1 MTNDP
6 DSDSARRLAAAR
18 WHAELQ
24 EPEVTSDT
32 WDAFRA
38 WEAADPANAA
48 AYHEIE
54 RVMGLLD
61 KSSLASVP
69 RRPSAFRRPVLALG
83 AAALAAAMLV
93 TFLVTALA
101 SPAGLPVPEQH
112 QTGIG
117 EREEIRLADGSRIHL
132 NTDTQLTL
140 IYSDTSRLVSLVQGQ
155 ALFDVAPD
163 PRPFEVRAGHT
174 GTIAHGTVF
183 DIWVR
188 PDAVR
193 IALVEGGVS
202 VQAGSEA
209 PVTLSPGQQ
218 AVAPPG
224 IAPTVSEINPDT
236 IGQWRTGQIHF
247 DNVPLDEAIAEMNRY
262 SATQIVLDDAEL
274 AGERVSGVFVAGE
287 PEAFADALALYLS
300 VGVQT
305 KAGRITLSDPAPG
318 STPD

>member
-6 DSDSARRLAAAR
+6 DSDCARRVAAAR

-48 AYHEIE
+48 AYREIE
-54 RVMGLLD
+54 RVMEALD

-69 RRPSAFRRPVLALG
+69 SRPVTSRHSVLVLG

-101 SPAGLPVPEQH
+101 SPAGLPVPESH

-117 EREEIRLADGSRIHL
+117 ELEEIRLADGSRIHL
-132 NTDTQLTL
+132 NTDTQLTI
-140 IYSDTSRLVSLVQGQ
+140 IYSDTSRLVSLVRGQ
-155 ALFDVAPD
+155 ALFDVASD

-224 IAPTVSEINPDT
+224 IAPIVSEIDPAT
-236 IGQWRTGQIHF
+236 IGRWQTGQIHF
-247 DNVPLDEAIAEMNRY
+247 DNVPLAEAIAEMNRY
-262 SATQIVLDDAEL
+262 SKTQIVLDDTKL
-274 AGERVSGVFVAGE
+274 AGERVSGVFAAGE
-287 PEAFADALALYLS
+287 LEAFADALSVQFRAGVMREGDTLELS
-300 VGVQT
+300 G
-305 KAGRITLSDPAPG
+305 K
-318 STPD
+318 PDADR

>member
-1 MTNDP
+1 MTDDP
-6 DSDSARRLAAAR
+6 DSDSARRVAAAR

-24 EPEVTSDT
+24 EPEVTSDI

-48 AYHEIE
+48 AYREIE
-54 RVMGLLD
+54 RVMETLD

-69 RRPSAFRRPVLALG
+69 ARSVASRHSALVLG

-101 SPAGLPVPEQH
+101 RPAGLPVPEQH

-117 EREEIRLADGSRIHL
+117 ELEKIRLADGSRIHL
-132 NTDTQLTL
+132 NTDTRLTL

-224 IAPTVSEINPDT
+224 IAPIVSEIDPAT
-236 IGQWRTGQIHF
+236 IGRWQTGQIHF
-247 DNVPLDEAIAEMNRY
+247 DNVPLAEAIAEMNRY
-262 SATQIVLDDAEL
+262 STTQIVLGDAKL
-274 AGERVSGVFVAGE
+274 AGERVSGVFAAGE
-287 PEAFADALALYLS
+287 LEAFADALALYLG

-305 KAGRITLSDPAPG
+305 EAGLITLSDPAPEA
-318 STPD
+318 TPD